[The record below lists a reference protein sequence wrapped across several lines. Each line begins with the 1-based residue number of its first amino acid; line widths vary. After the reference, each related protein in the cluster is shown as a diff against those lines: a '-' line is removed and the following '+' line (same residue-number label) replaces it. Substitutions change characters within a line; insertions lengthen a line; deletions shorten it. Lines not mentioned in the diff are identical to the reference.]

1 MKTPIFKLKTLG
13 ILVCSGILISSCSE
27 KLLPDSTMTSEEA
40 AFPAL
45 ATTAVVDHPGRTL
58 AANCFQCHGTNGT
71 GLEHLAG
78 ESASE
83 IIGEMNEMAAKNPRA
98 EIMNAHAKAYTA
110 AEIKLIA
117 DFFSKQK

>member
-1 MKTPIFKLKTLG
+1 MGLGLGTLFF
-13 ILVCSGILISSCSE
+13 VSSCSE
-27 KLLPDSTMTSEEA
+27 KLTPDTLASESVTHQDA
-40 AFPAL
+40 

-58 AANCFQCHGTNGT
+58 AANCFQCHGTNGS

-78 ESASE
+78 KSASE
-83 IIGEMNEMAAKNPRA
+83 IAGEMNEMAAKNPRS
-98 EIMNAHAKAYTA
+98 EIMNVHAKAYTA